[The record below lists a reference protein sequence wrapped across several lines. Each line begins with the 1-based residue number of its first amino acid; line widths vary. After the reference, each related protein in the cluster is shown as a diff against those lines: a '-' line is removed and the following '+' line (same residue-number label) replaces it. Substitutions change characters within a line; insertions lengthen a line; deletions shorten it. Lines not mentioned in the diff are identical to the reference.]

1 MVSGV
6 RCSLTACFPFPYEGG
21 ELETAV
27 YRGAYDKQHPRY
39 TRLSDEAKDFIDRFL
54 QVDPES
60 RIRLEDV
67 ATITV
72 ADS

>member
-1 MVSGV
+1 MSGV

-27 YRGAYDKQHPRY
+27 FSGVYDKQHPRY

-54 QVDPES
+54 QRDPQN
-60 RIRLEDV
+60 RISLEDV
-67 ATITV
+67 AATALT
-72 ADS
+72 DS

>member
-1 MVSGV
+1 M
-6 RCSLTACFPFPYEGG
+6 TACFPFPYEGG

-39 TRLSDEAKDFIDRFL
+39 TRLCDEAKDFIDRFL

>member
-6 RCSLTACFPFPYEGG
+6 RCSLTACFPFPYEGA

-27 YRGAYDKQHPRY
+27 YRGVYDKQHPRY

-54 QVDPES
+54 QVDPEN
-60 RIRLEDV
+60 RISLEDV
-67 ATITV
+67 AKITV
-72 ADS
+72 ANS

>member
-1 MVSGV
+1 MSGV
-6 RCSLTACFPFPYEGG
+6 RRSLTRCFPFPYEGKQ
-21 ELETAV
+21 LVNAV
-27 YRGAYDKQHPRY
+27 CSGHYNTQCRGY

-54 QVDPES
+54 RVDPEN
-60 RIRLEDV
+60 RISLEDV

>member
-1 MVSGV
+1 M
-6 RCSLTACFPFPYEGG
+6 TACFPFPYEGA

-27 YRGAYDKQHPRY
+27 YRGVYDKQHPRY
-39 TRLSDEAKDFIDRFL
+39 TRLSDEAKDLIDRFL
-54 QVDPES
+54 QRDPEN

-72 ADS
+72 ADF

>member
-1 MVSGV
+1 MT
-6 RCSLTACFPFPYEGG
+6 RCFPFPYEGG

-27 YRGAYDKQHPRY
+27 FSGVYDKQHPRY

-54 QVDPES
+54 QPDPEN
-60 RIRLEDV
+60 RISLEDV

>member
-1 MVSGV
+1 M
-6 RCSLTACFPFPYEGG
+6 TACFPFPYEGG

-27 YRGAYDKQHPRY
+27 FSGVYDKQHPRY
-39 TRLSDEAKDFIDRFL
+39 TRLSDDAKDFIDRFL
-54 QVDPES
+54 QPDPEN
-60 RIRLEDV
+60 RISLEDV

>member
-1 MVSGV
+1 M
-6 RCSLTACFPFPYEGG
+6 TARFPFPYEGA

-27 YRGAYDKQHPRY
+27 YRGVYDKQHPRY
-39 TRLSDEAKDFIDRFL
+39 KRLSDEAKDFIDRFL
-54 QVDPES
+54 QVDPEN

-67 ATITV
+67 TTIAL

>member
-1 MVSGV
+1 M
-6 RCSLTACFPFPYEGG
+6 TACFPFPYEGA

-39 TRLSDEAKDFIDRFL
+39 TRLSDEAKDLIDRFL
-54 QVDPES
+54 QRDPES

>member
-6 RCSLTACFPFPYEGG
+6 RCSLTACFPFLYEGG

-27 YRGAYDKQHPRY
+27 YRGVYDKQHPRY

-54 QVDPES
+54 QVDPEN